1 MISSYAM
8 TYPRLLA
15 EHVKINSCV
24 YLQQNFQLQNRYSV
38 SFEMMPLHLCLSWIV
53 AKTVLCTSVLSQ
65 QLVVVAQV
73 SIINR

>member
-24 YLQQNFQLQNRYSV
+24 YLQQNQLQNRYSV
-38 SFEMMPLHLCLSWIV
+38 SFEMMSLHLCLSWIV